1 MGANANNALT
11 YLVSTLLNLYLCA
24 VILRIVLAWVRA
36 DFYNPV
42 SQLVWKITQPV
53 LAPFQK
59 AVPRW
64 RRLDTAA
71 TVYLFVLALVYV
83 YITMW
88 MFGVGLSP
96 ISALFYA
103 LLKIIVLKANLYTV
117 ALTFQAILSWFG
129 PGVNNPASNILWSM
143 NEPILNPIR
152 RLIPPISGLD
162 LSPLFAIILMQV
174 LVMLV
179 PLPNL
184 FRAGILG

>member
-53 LAPFQK
+53 LAPFHK

-71 TVYLFVLALVYV
+71 ALYLLILGLIYVYV
-83 YITMW
+83 TMW
-88 MFGVGLSP
+88 MFGIGLAPLSA
-96 ISALFYA
+96 ALFA
-103 LLKIIVLKANLYTV
+103 VLKIIVLTANLYTV
-117 ALTFQAILSWFG
+117 SLTFQAILSWFG

-143 NEPILNPIR
+143 NEPILRPIR
-152 RLIPPISGLD
+152 RLVPPIAGLD

-179 PLPNL
+179 PLPNI
-184 FRAGILG
+184 FRVGILG

>member
-1 MGANANNALT
+1 MGANFSNASN

-24 VILRIVLAWVRA
+24 VILRIVLGWVRA

-42 SQLVWKITQPV
+42 SQLVWKVTQPI
-53 LAPFQK
+53 LGPFQK
-59 AVPRW
+59 TLPRW

-71 TVYLFVLALVYV
+71 TAYLFVLAVIYIYV
-83 YITMW
+83 AVW
-88 MFGVGLSP
+88 MFGAGVPL
-96 ISALFYA
+96 ISAILFA
-103 LLKIIVLKANLYTV
+103 LLKIVVLTANLYTV

-143 NEPILNPIR
+143 NEPILRPIR
-152 RLIPPISGLD
+152 RVIPPIAGLD

-174 LVMLV
+174 VVMLV
-179 PLPNL
+179 PLPSI

>member
-71 TVYLFVLALVYV
+71 AIYLFVLALVYV

>member
-1 MGANANNALT
+1 MGANANNALY

-59 AVPRW
+59 TVPRW

-71 TVYLFVLALVYV
+71 AIYLVLLALI
-83 YITMW
+83 YIHVAMW
-88 MFGVGLSP
+88 LVGVSLATFSGV
-96 ISALFYA
+96 FYG
-103 LLKIIVLKANLYTV
+103 LLKIVVLAANLYTV

-143 NEPILNPIR
+143 NEPVLRPIR
-152 RLIPPISGLD
+152 RLIPPIAGLD

-174 LVMLV
+174 LAMLV
-179 PLPNL
+179 PLPNI

>member
-1 MGANANNALT
+1 MGANASNALN

-24 VILRIVLAWVRA
+24 VILRIVLGWVRA

-71 TVYLFVLALVYV
+71 AVYLAVLAVIYVYV
-83 YITMW
+83 AVW
-88 MFGVGLSP
+88 MFGVSLSP
-96 ISALFYA
+96 LSALFFA
-103 LLKIIVLKANLYTV
+103 LLKIVVLTASLYTV
-117 ALTFQAILSWFG
+117 SMTFQAILSWFG

-143 NEPILNPIR
+143 NEPILRPIR
-152 RLIPPISGLD
+152 RLIPPIAGLD
-162 LSPLFAIILMQV
+162 LSPLFAIVLMQV
-174 LVMLV
+174 VVMLV
-179 PLPNL
+179 PLPNI

>member
-1 MGANANNALT
+1 MGANANNALY

-42 SQLVWKITQPV
+42 SQLAWKLTQPV

-71 TVYLFVLALVYV
+71 TIYLVILALVYIHV
-83 YITMW
+83 AMW
-88 MFGVGLSP
+88 LVGVSLATFSGL
-96 ISALFYA
+96 LYA
-103 LLKIIVLKANLYTV
+103 LLKIIVLAANLYTV

-143 NEPILNPIR
+143 NEPLLRPLR
-152 RLIPPISGLD
+152 RVIPPIAGLD

-179 PLPNL
+179 PLPNI

>member
-1 MGANANNALT
+1 MGANASNALY
-11 YLVSTLLNLYLCA
+11 YLVSTLLNLYLCV
-24 VILRIVLAWVRA
+24 VILRIVLSWVRA

-42 SQLVWKITQPV
+42 SQLVWKLTQPV

-71 TVYLFVLALVYV
+71 TVYLLVLALLYV
-83 YITMW
+83 HVTMW
-88 MFGVGLSP
+88 LISVNLAVLS
-96 ISALFYA
+96 SVLYA
-103 LLKIIVLKANLYTV
+103 VYKVVVLAANLYTV
-117 ALTFQAILSWFG
+117 GLTFQAILSWFG

-143 NEPILNPIR
+143 NEPLLRPIR

-179 PLPNL
+179 PLPNI

>member
-1 MGANANNALT
+1 MGANANNALN
-11 YLVSTLLNLYLCA
+11 YLVATLLNLYLCA

-53 LAPFQK
+53 LAPFQN

-71 TVYLFVLALVYV
+71 ALFLFVLGLLFV
-83 YITMW
+83 YITMALY
-88 MFGVGLSP
+88 GVGLSP
-96 ISALFYA
+96 VLATLYSV
-103 LLKIIVLKANLYTV
+103 LKLIVLAANLYTV
-117 ALTFQAILSWFG
+117 GLTFQAILSWFG

-143 NEPILNPIR
+143 NEPILRPIR

-179 PLPNL
+179 PLPL
-184 FRAGILG
+184 IFRAGILG